1 MTPFAQVLRRD
12 RKRRHMS
19 QAELADFLEV
29 FQQTVSGWETGRVL
43 INEEQKKLLLQV
55 LGPDSELAANLDKI
69 DFETLSCEPKR
80 QRIRGK
86 LRQEWI
92 GLTLAEALKIKEEF
106 KDNPLEMINV
116 TELLLWEKNS

>member
-12 RKRRHMS
+12 RKRRQMS

-43 INEEQKKLLLQV
+43 IDEDQKKLLLQV
-55 LGPDSELAANLDKI
+55 FGPDSELATNLDKI
-69 DFETLSCEPKR
+69 DFETLSCEPKK

-86 LRQEWI
+86 LRRGWI
-92 GLTLAEALKIKEEF
+92 GLTLAEALKIKEQF

-116 TELLLWEKNS
+116 TELLLWEKNA